1 MSPHLA
7 KLKSSVTTVDG
18 FSNINWK
25 DVGAVRALNKA
36 LLKQDWGLE
45 VDMKEDRLC
54 PAVCAPLR
62 LPLIVDP

>member
-1 MSPHLA
+1 MWPHSV
-7 KLKSSVTTVDG
+7 KLRFSVTTNDG

-36 LLKQDWGLE
+36 LLKDDWGLE

-54 PAVCAPLR
+54 PPVCPLGR
-62 LPLIVDP
+62 SGLMIDT

>member
-1 MSPHLA
+1 MSTNPA
-7 KLKSSVTTVDG
+7 KLRSSVTTIDG

-25 DVGAVRALNKA
+25 DVAAVRALNKA

-54 PAVCAPLR
+54 PPVCPPPDLC
-62 LPLIVDP
+62 LMIDT

>member
-1 MSPHLA
+1 M
-7 KLKSSVTTVDG
+7 TTVDG

-54 PAVCAPLR
+54 PPVCAPLR